1 MLVYKYISGAAVTL
15 KLEHPPAY
23 SEENILVK
31 REKNR
36 VAETVGLKI
45 IAQESKIMRIK
56 VR

>member
-36 VAETVGLKI
+36 VVETVGLKI

-56 VR
+56 VK